1 MRLALAGLIV
11 LVGAAA
17 CDATPLEAIPLTVS
31 VEASRT
37 TVAPKDSIRFVIK
50 AGGGALLA
58 LQADYGDGTSV
69 DSYGTSGARTASV
82 TFGHTYLTAGTY
94 TVTATATD
102 AAAGQKT
109 ATIQIRVN

>member
-1 MRLALAGLIV
+1 M

-17 CDATPLEAIPLTVS
+17 CVSTQFEALPLTVS

-37 TVAPKDSIRFVIK
+37 TVVPRDSIHFVIK
-50 AGGGALLA
+50 AGGGSLLA

-69 DSYGTSGARTASV
+69 ESYGTSGARTASV
-82 TFGHTYLTAGTY
+82 TFSHAYLTAGTY
-94 TVTATATD
+94 SMTATATD
-102 AAAGQKT
+102 ASAGQKT